1 MHKHKLPA
9 YASVKAE
16 KNLVAFFCSTNSSF
30 VFSPRECKRPAKTQP
45 DLEAN
50 LTDRAD
56 LPDEHLDVPAAPA
69 APAVPAGRLEN
80 PPAAA
85 TTTTTGGRNDRSST
99 VAAESRTDRVP
110 KSLDFFDSTDE
121 LVAPP
126 LKFETAAAFA
136 APQPRSSQTV
146 AAAAAAP
153 APRQQIVFE
162 QVLPP
167 VEGRSLLIGG
177 GGGSQNNKPVKFIEI
192 FGEEDAITAP

>member
-1 MHKHKLPA
+1 LPA
-9 YASVKAE
+9 YARVKS
-16 KNLVAFFCSTNSSF
+16 KKSGCLSLLYKFIINFFSH
-30 VFSPRECKRPAKTQP
+30 RECKRPAKTQP

-56 LPDEHLDVPAAPA
+56 LPDEHLDVPAA

-85 TTTTTGGRNDRSST
+85 TTTTGGRNDRSST
-99 VAAESRTDRVP
+99 VTAESRTDRVP

-126 LKFETAAAFA
+126 LKFENAAAFA

-146 AAAAAAP
+146 AA

>member
-1 MHKHKLPA
+1 MHKLPA
-9 YASVKAE
+9 YARVKS
-16 KNLVAFFCSTNSSF
+16 KKSGCLFLLYKFIIIFFSE
-30 VFSPRECKRPAKTQP
+30 RECKRPAKTQP

-56 LPDEHLDVPAAPA
+56 LPDEHLDVPAAA

-99 VAAESRTDRVP
+99 VTAESRTDRVP